1 AVAGVDGVDLV
12 LAGQRDDVVDIEVG
26 ANRFAGPANAIG
38 LVGLEAV
45 QRKAVLV
52 RVESDVA
59 QPEFVA
65 GAEDADGDLAAVGD
79 HELAERSDRR
89 RCLRHWSVVLCSVS
103 FGLFPSLA
111 ARGRALPA
119 SGGSLTQ
126 YKVRSVTTQRDS
138 DEGLNRY

>member
-1 AVAGVDGVDLV
+1 GQDRHAGLLSDAASNDLVAKLFEDVCAGTDEDDTGIADGASEVWIFREKAVAGVDGVDLV

-59 QPEFVA
+59 QPALGA
-65 GAEDADGDLAAVGD
+65 GAADAD
-79 HELAERSDRR
+79 
-89 RCLRHWSVVLCSVS
+89 
-103 FGLFPSLA
+103 
-111 ARGRALPA
+111 
-119 SGGSLTQ
+119 
-126 YKVRSVTTQRDS
+126 
-138 DEGLNRY
+138 